1 MCVFLSFFEVTDSLD
16 HTHTHTHLVKHG
28 WGLLEEVVE
37 FDESCRVAAVAA
49 AVNEQTPGES
59 RDEFVSFRLTQLVL
73 PQFSERQCVL
83 CCERRATAVTPGGR
97 LAGRQSRRC
106 RRDKLCVQTD
116 GDMDGW
122 RQKQEAGRD
131 MSQALGWALR
141 VT

>member
-1 MCVFLSFFEVTDSLD
+1 M
-16 HTHTHTHLVKHG
+16 
-28 WGLLEEVVE
+28 
-37 FDESCRVAAVAA
+37 AA

-83 CCERRATAVTPGGR
+83 SCERRAAAVTPGGR

-116 GDMDGW
+116 GDSD
-122 RQKQEAGRD
+122 RNRKQD
-131 MSQALGWALR
+131 VTCLR
-141 VT
+141 RWGGLFV